1 MGNNWMHTIHEVE
14 DEDEEEEVEVEVEVD
29 VEEEQQQQQLV
40 NCSARFSN
48 PIRRRYRST

>member
-1 MGNNWMHTIHEVE
+1 MHTIHEDD
-14 DEDEEEEVEVEVEVD
+14 DEDEEEEVEVEVD

-48 PIRRRYRST
+48 PIRDSCRRYRST